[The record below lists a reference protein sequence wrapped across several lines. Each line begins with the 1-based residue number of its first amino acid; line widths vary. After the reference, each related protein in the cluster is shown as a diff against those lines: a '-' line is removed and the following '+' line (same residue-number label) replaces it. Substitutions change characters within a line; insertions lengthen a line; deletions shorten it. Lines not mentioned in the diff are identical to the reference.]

1 MTRTISPLFLLR
13 KPAPQL
19 KKKKKNNIPALSGCC
34 ARRHSLF
41 CSFSSRLTNRSYWN
55 NSIKLPQ
62 FLHKLAV
69 EGGQYVWG
77 CVERHLTRYH
87 TRPHPWDVCNCQT
100 NTSPFR
106 SRRHW
111 KNQCTQSRSHC
122 WTLAASSNRKS
133 PQLLSV
139 TFRPGFD
146 GGGVVGAK
154 VDGFTQMNGARNAM
168 KALNKHGFWQTK
180 WKNLGE
186 KKRRSE
192 QHSSCRVREES
203 VWRRSPRSNGFLV

>member
-13 KPAPQL
+13 NPPPY
-19 KKKKKNNIPALSGCC
+19 KKNNIPALSGCC
-34 ARRHSLF
+34 IVRQAHSLF

-55 NSIKLPQ
+55 NSIRLPQ
-62 FLHKLAV
+62 FLHKLAG
-69 EGGQYVWG
+69 EGGQYVSG
-77 CVERHLTRYH
+77 FVERHLTRYH

-100 NTSPFR
+100 NTS
-106 SRRHW
+106 
-111 KNQCTQSRSHC
+111 QCTQSRSHC

-154 VDGFTQMNGARNAM
+154 VEGFTQMNGARNAM
-168 KALNKHGFWQTK
+168 KALNKYGFWQTK

-203 VWRRSPRSNGFLV
+203 VWRRSPHSNGFLV